1 MSMDISDFY
10 QTFFDEADELLADM
24 EQHLLVLQPEA
35 PDAEQLNAIFRAA
48 HSIKGGAG
56 TFGFSVLQETT
67 HLMENLLDE
76 ARRGEMQLNTD
87 IINLFLETKDIM
99 QEQLDAYKQSQE
111 PDAASF
117 DYICQALRQL
127 ALEAK
132 GETPSAV
139 TRLSVVAKS
148 EPQDEQSR
156 NQLPRRIILSRLK
169 AGEVDLLEEEL
180 GHLTTLTDVV
190 KGVDSLSAI
199 LPGDIAEDDI
209 TAVLCFVIEADQITF
224 ETVEVSPKI
233 STPPVLKLAAE
244 QAPTGRVEREKTTR
258 SSEST
263 SIRVAVEKVDQLI
276 NLVGELVITQSM
288 LAQRSSELDPVNHGD
303 LITSMGQLQRNAR
316 DLQESVMS
324 IRMMPMEYVF
334 SRYPRLVRD
343 LAGKL
348 GKQVEL
354 TLVGSSTELD
364 KSLIERIIDPLTHL
378 VRNSLDHGI
387 ELPEKRL
394 AAGKNSVGNLI
405 LSAEHQGGNICIEVT
420 DDGAGLNRERILAKA
435 ASQGLTVSENMSD
448 DEVAML
454 IFAPGFST
462 AEQVTDVSGRGV
474 GMDVVKRN
482 IQEMGGHVEIQSKQG
497 TGTTIRILLPLTLAI
512 LDGMSVRVADEV
524 FILPLNAVMESLQ
537 PREAINFM
545 VITKGAGRIAEV
557 GARFVL
563 DGMPGKQMAIDADL
577 NAGLIGEDEAKKRRS
592 EVTQEADFYGSM
604 DGASKFV
611 RGDAIAGILIM
622 VINVVGGLLVGVLQH
637 GMSMGHAA
645 ESYTLLTIGDGLVA
659 QIPALVISTA
669 AGVIVTRV
677 STDQD
682 VGEQMVNQLFSNPS
696 VMLLSAAV
704 LGLLGLVPGMP
715 NLVFLLFTAGL
726 LGLAWWIRGREQK
739 APAEPKPVKM
749 AENNAVVEATWND
762 VQLED
767 SLGMEV
773 GYRLSPMVD
782 FQQDGELL
790 GRIRSIRKKFA
801 QEMGFL
807 PPVVHIRD
815 NMDLQPA
822 RYRILMKGVEIGS
835 GDAYP
840 GRWLAINPGTAAG
853 TLPGEATVDPAF
865 GLNAIWI
872 ESALK
877 EQAQIQGYTVVE
889 ASTVV
894 ATHLNH
900 LISQHAAELFG
911 RQEAQQLLD
920 RVAQEM
926 PKLTEDLV
934 PGVVTLTTLHKV
946 LQNLLDEK
954 VPIRDMRTI
963 LETLAEHAPIQ
974 SDPHELTAVVRVALG
989 RAITQQW
996 FPGKDEVHVIGLDT
1010 PLERLLLQALQGGG
1024 GLEPGLADRLL
1035 AQTQEALSRQEMV
1048 GAPPVLLVNHALR
1061 PLLSR
1066 FLRRSLP
1073 QLVVLSNLELSD
1085 NRHIRMTAT
1094 IGGK

>member
-1 MSMDISDFY
+1 MDISDFY

-132 GETPSAV
+132 RETPSAV

-156 NQLPRRIILSRLK
+156 SQSPRRIILSRLK

-190 KGVDSLSAI
+190 KGADSLSAI

-258 SSEST
+258 SNEST

-537 PREAINFM
+537 PREADLHPLAGGERVLEVRGEYLPIVELWKVFNVAGAKTEATQGIV
-545 VITKGAGRIAEV
+545 VILQSGGRRYALLV
-557 GARFVL
+557 
-563 DGMPGKQMAIDADL
+563 DQ
-577 NAGLIGEDEAKKRRS
+577 LIGQHQVVVKNLESNYRK
-592 EVTQEADFYGSM
+592 VP
-604 DGASKFV
+604 
-611 RGDAIAGILIM
+611 GI
-622 VINVVGGLLVGVLQH
+622 
-637 GMSMGHAA
+637 SAA
-645 ESYTLLTIGDGLVA
+645 TILGDGSVA
-659 QIPALVISTA
+659 LIVDVSALQAINREQRMANTA
-669 AGVIVTRV
+669 A
-677 STDQD
+677 
-682 VGEQMVNQLFSNPS
+682 
-696 VMLLSAAV
+696 
-704 LGLLGLVPGMP
+704 
-715 NLVFLLFTAGL
+715 
-726 LGLAWWIRGREQK
+726 
-739 APAEPKPVKM
+739 
-749 AENNAVVEATWND
+749 
-762 VQLED
+762 
-767 SLGMEV
+767 
-773 GYRLSPMVD
+773 
-782 FQQDGELL
+782 
-790 GRIRSIRKKFA
+790 
-801 QEMGFL
+801 
-807 PPVVHIRD
+807 
-815 NMDLQPA
+815 
-822 RYRILMKGVEIGS
+822 
-835 GDAYP
+835 
-840 GRWLAINPGTAAG
+840 
-853 TLPGEATVDPAF
+853 
-865 GLNAIWI
+865 
-872 ESALK
+872 
-877 EQAQIQGYTVVE
+877 
-889 ASTVV
+889 
-894 ATHLNH
+894 
-900 LISQHAAELFG
+900 
-911 RQEAQQLLD
+911 
-920 RVAQEM
+920 
-926 PKLTEDLV
+926 
-934 PGVVTLTTLHKV
+934 
-946 LQNLLDEK
+946 
-954 VPIRDMRTI
+954 
-963 LETLAEHAPIQ
+963 
-974 SDPHELTAVVRVALG
+974 
-989 RAITQQW
+989 
-996 FPGKDEVHVIGLDT
+996 
-1010 PLERLLLQALQGGG
+1010 
-1024 GLEPGLADRLL
+1024 
-1035 AQTQEALSRQEMV
+1035 
-1048 GAPPVLLVNHALR
+1048 
-1061 PLLSR
+1061 
-1066 FLRRSLP
+1066 
-1073 QLVVLSNLELSD
+1073 
-1085 NRHIRMTAT
+1085 
-1094 IGGK
+1094 